1 MARQAFQRK
10 IKRISAKNLIY
21 VDECGLDQF
30 LYRKYARA
38 PRGQPVMG
46 KISGK
51 KFDRTNIVAGI
62 CLGRWVAPRQ
72 YDGSTDSSLFEFWFE
87 NCLLAEIRGKFIV
100 MDNATFHRKTRLTEL
115 AATKKCK
122 IIWLPAYSPDLNP
135 IEKKWAWLKQKL
147 REELLASDSF
157 DAALWNAFQ
166 VD

>member
-1 MARQAFQRK
+1 
-10 IKRISAKNLIY
+10 
-21 VDECGLDQF
+21 
-30 LYRKYARA
+30 
-38 PRGQPVMG
+38 MG

-51 KFDRTNIVAGI
+51 KFNRTNIVAGI
-62 CLGRWVAPRQ
+62 CLGKWVAPRQ
-72 YDGSTDSSLFEFWFE
+72 YDGSTDSNLFEFWFE
-87 NCLLAEIRGKFIV
+87 NCLLAEIRGKYIV

-147 REELLASDSF
+147 REELLSSSSF
-157 DAALWNAFQ
+157 DVALWNAFQ